1 MTLNMRKVAKNISWL
16 LIDKLIR
23 MVGGLFVGIWVARYL
38 GPDLFGKLNYAIAF
52 IGLFGSFSA
61 FGLQAIVVRELVKNQ
76 YSKKELLSSAFL
88 IQVIGAITAYIFC
101 NLLVL
106 LLRDDDQVVRVLV
119 VFLSLILL
127 FRSTDFI
134 KYYFEANVESKYIV
148 WVENSVFVVGS
159 TIRIFLILTKA
170 DIYSFAIL
178 MVFEALSLGVLLLYL
193 YGKKVGSHI
202 WPYFYASSFFM
213 LLKNSWPLMLSTV
226 TVMIYMRL
234 DQIMLGELADDSAV
248 GVYSAAIRISEI
260 WYVIPTIVSASLFP
274 SLVAQHQSNRA
285 FFDKSLQ
292 IQYELMV
299 YLAILIAI
307 PVTFLSDQII
317 EVLYGGA
324 YSDAAQV
331 LVVHIWSGVFVFLGV
346 ASQQW
351 FIAEH
356 MERQALYRTT
366 AGMIINVGL
375 NLLLIPKYQAVGAAW
390 ATLIAQAVAALFFD
404 LFSRA
409 TWPMF
414 RMKMKALLFGRLFH
428 V

>member
-1 MTLNMRKVAKNISWL
+1 MHKVVKNISWL
-16 LIDKLIR
+16 LFDKLIR

-88 IQVIGAITAYIFC
+88 IQAIGALTAYIFC

-106 LLRDDDQVVRVLV
+106 FLREDDHVVRILV
-119 VFLSLILL
+119 AILSCILL

-159 TIRIFLILTKA
+159 IARIFLILTKT
-170 DIYSFAIL
+170 DVYSFAIL
-178 MVFEALSLGVLLLYL
+178 MIFEALLLAALLLYL
-193 YGKKVGSHI
+193 YGKKVGSLI
-202 WPYFYASSFFM
+202 WPYFYTSSFFM
-213 LLKNSWPLMLSTV
+213 LIKNSWPLMLSSV
-226 TVMIYMRL
+226 TVMIYMRI
-234 DQIMLGELADDSAV
+234 DQIMLGEMADDSAV

-260 WYVIPTIVSASLFP
+260 WYVIPTIVCASLFP
-274 SLVAQHQSNRA
+274 SLVTHHQSDKT
-285 FFDKSLQ
+285 FFNKSLQ
-292 IQYELMV
+292 SQYELMV

-307 PVTFLSDQII
+307 PLSILSDQII
-317 EVLYGGA
+317 EILYGSA
-324 YSDAAQV
+324 YSDASQV
-331 LVVHIWSGVFVFLGV
+331 LIVHIWTGVFVFLGV

-356 MERQALYRTT
+356 LEKQALLRTT
-366 AGMIINVGL
+366 AGMIVNVGL
-375 NLLLIPKYQAVGAAW
+375 NFLLIPKYQALGAAW
-390 ATLIAQAVAALFFD
+390 ATLIAQAIAALFFD
-404 LFSRA
+404 LFSRS

-414 RMKMKALLFGRLFH
+414 RMKMKALFFWRLFH